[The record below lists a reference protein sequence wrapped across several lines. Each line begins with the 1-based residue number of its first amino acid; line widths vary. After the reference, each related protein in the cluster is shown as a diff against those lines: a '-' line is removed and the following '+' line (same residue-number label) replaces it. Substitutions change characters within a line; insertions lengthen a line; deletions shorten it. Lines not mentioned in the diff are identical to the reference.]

1 METPGD
7 DLRDLLEEN
16 LELTKENNKM
26 LKAMRRDAIIS
37 GVLKTLV
44 WAVVIVSS
52 FYFTAKYLEP
62 LLGTFTQAATGM
74 DEAKFNELIE
84 LYRSSQQ

>member
-16 LELTKENNKM
+16 LELARENNKM
-26 LKAMRRDAIIS
+26 LRAMRRDAIIS

-62 LLGTFTQAATGM
+62 MLGMFTQAASGM
-74 DEAKFNELIE
+74 DPEQFNALIE
-84 LYRSSQQ
+84 QYKNSGQ